1 MKTSQRQHAA
11 DLTLRTSGAILA
23 LLALAASVSAMG
35 ASSAA
40 PAAIASML
48 VTTVEGAERVEREA
62 ASAAGQFAAAPSE
75 APNAG
80 LTAGAPR
87 TPRLD
92 PRLTDLPPPGC

>member
-1 MKTSQRQHAA
+1 VKTTRRQHAA

-48 VTTVEGAERVEREA
+48 VTTVEGAEHADRAAFRPGVDAAVGAAEPAGVE
-62 ASAAGQFAAAPSE
+62 
-75 APNAG
+75 
-80 LTAGAPR
+80 TALALPR
-87 TPRLD
+87 TLRLD
-92 PRLTDLPPPGC
+92 PRLTNLPPPGC